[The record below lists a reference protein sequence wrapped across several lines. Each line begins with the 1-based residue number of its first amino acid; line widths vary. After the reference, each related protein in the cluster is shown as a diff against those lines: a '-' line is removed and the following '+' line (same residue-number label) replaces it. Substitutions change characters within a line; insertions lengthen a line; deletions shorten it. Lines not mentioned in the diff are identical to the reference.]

1 MLLLENTAGT
11 KNSMGSSFEAIQ
23 SIMERLDTHE
33 KRLGVCFDTS
43 HGFAAGY
50 DLRSEQAV
58 KATIQEFDEVIGLHK
73 LKLIHVN
80 DARGDFNSRT
90 DRHEHIGLGYIG
102 EAGFRALLQHKKLSQ
117 LPLILETPID
127 ERRDDVENISKLQ
140 ESAGKNVT

>member
-1 MLLLENTAGT
+1 
-11 KNSMGSSFEAIQ
+11 MGSSFEAIQ
-23 SIMERLDTHE
+23 SIIERLDTHE

-50 DLRSEQAV
+50 DLRTEKAV
-58 KATIQEFDEVIGLHK
+58 KTTIKEFDEIIGLHK

-80 DARGDFNSRT
+80 DAIGDFNSRT

-102 EAGFRALLQHKKLSQ
+102 EAGFRALLHQKKLSQ

-127 ERRDDVENISKLQ
+127 ERRDDVGNIRKLR
-140 ESAGKNVT
+140 ELANRAMT